1 MLNLNYIKEELEKKY
16 EMLQEANYFIKLL
29 EEKDYE
35 NDAKRA
41 QIEEDLNMILKE
53 LGMGE

>member
-1 MLNLNYIKEELEKKY
+1 MLNLSYIKEELEKKY
-16 EMLQEANYFIKLL
+16 EMLQEADYFIKLL

-35 NDAKRA
+35 SDAKRA